1 MLFCWPADGWRDRL
15 APLHDGG
22 NRREEDNANNI
33 LADPGFERRVSV
45 HDLAVVGGGIVGLG
59 VARLAARNGLSVAV
73 VERSDLA
80 SGASGASSHML
91 HGGLR
96 YLEHGHLSLVREALR
111 ERLQVSRMAP
121 DLTRP
126 VRFMVP
132 SYRGDRRP
140 RWMVRVGLALYD
152 MLAGERALSPHRST
166 SARDTAALEPDLS
179 PAGLTG
185 AGIYSDVVM
194 DDGRLAVTV
203 AMDAA
208 RHGAAIH
215 TWTEAAGARPEPDGT
230 LTLIA
235 RDRIENRELRIRA
248 RVIVNATGAW
258 ADRVRRDLLCALRPG
273 AADPMPLLRPSRGV
287 HLVFPSLTRG
297 HGITSFAPDDGRVV
311 FVVPFDNYSLVGTT
325 EVEVDRPLA
334 PDAWHPT
341 AAEVRYLRGVV
352 RRLLPSHADV
362 PAIAVTSGL
371 RPLLA
376 APQGGVGSAP
386 REHRVVEDGALLT
399 IVGGKYT
406 TFRVMARDVL
416 TRAWERLGRAST
428 PLRDP
433 VEPLPAWPVGLATPE
448 AIADFAAAH
457 AFARRTEDVVRRRS
471 QLWLAPDR
479 GRITAPI
486 VAAVLAHR
494 FGWDAAR
501 VDVELRHFHT
511 RLDRE
516 ERVMA
521 EAGENR

>member
-1 MLFCWPADGWRDRL
+1 MSA
-15 APLHDGG
+15 HD
-22 NRREEDNANNI
+22 
-33 LADPGFERRVSV
+33 VV
-45 HDLAVVGGGIVGLG
+45 VVGGGIVGLG
-59 VARLAARNGLSVAV
+59 VARLAARNGFSVAV

-111 ERLQVSRMAP
+111 ERMQVSRMAP

-126 VRFMVP
+126 ARFMVP

-140 RWMVRVGLALYD
+140 RWMVGLGLALYD
-152 MLAGERALSPHRST
+152 MLAGERGLSPHRSVN
-166 SARDTAALEPDLS
+166 ARDACALEPDLA

-194 DDGRLAVTV
+194 DDGRLAVAV
-203 AMDAA
+203 ARDAA
-208 RHGAAIH
+208 LHGAVIH
-215 TWTEAAGARPEPDGT
+215 TWTEAMGARPEPDGS
-230 LTLIA
+230 LTLVA
-235 RDRIENRELRIRA
+235 RDRLEHRELRIGA

-273 AADPMPLLRPSRGV
+273 TADPAPLLRPSRGV
-287 HLVFPSLTRG
+287 HLVFPALTRG
-297 HGITSFAPDDGRVV
+297 HGITSFAPGDGRVV
-311 FVVPFDNYSLVGTT
+311 FVVPFGDYSLVGTT
-325 EVEVDRPLA
+325 EVEVGTPPPA
-334 PDAWHPT
+334 EAWHPT
-341 AAEVRYLRGVV
+341 VAEVRYLRGVV
-352 RRLLPSHADV
+352 ARLLPSHASD
-362 PAIAVTSGL
+362 AALAVTSGL

-386 REHRVVEDGALLT
+386 REHRVIEDGALLT

-416 TRAWERLGRAST
+416 ARAWERLGRGGTA
-428 PLRDP
+428 LRDP
-433 VEPLPAWPVGLATPE
+433 VEPLPPWPSGLATPE
-448 AIADFAAAH
+448 AITEFAITQ

-471 QLWLAPDR
+471 AMWLAPDR

-486 VAAVLAHR
+486 AAAVMAHKL
-494 FGWDAAR
+494 GWSAAR
-501 VDVELRHFHT
+501 VDEELRHFHT

-516 ERVMA
+516 ERVLA
-521 EAGENR
+521 EAGEKL